1 MSLKKNYVALLMVV
15 DLGGKTGKKLGTGSN
30 KLHQG
35 VRGILQNNTQL
46 KANE

>member
-1 MSLKKNYVALLMVV
+1 MSLKKNCGALLLVV
-15 DLGGKTGKKLGTGSN
+15 DLGGETWKKLGTGSN

-35 VRGILQNNTQL
+35 VRGILQNNAQL